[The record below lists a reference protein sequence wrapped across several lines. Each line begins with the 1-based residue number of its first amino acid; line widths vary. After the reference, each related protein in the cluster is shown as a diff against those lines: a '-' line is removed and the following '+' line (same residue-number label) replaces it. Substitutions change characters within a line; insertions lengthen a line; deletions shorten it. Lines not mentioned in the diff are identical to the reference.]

1 MVIGLVTNNNDP
13 EGMGRVRVKYPS
25 LSDNEESD
33 WARVLSHNQGNA
45 RGIYMLPQPDDEVVV
60 AFENGDPRRP
70 LVIGALFNGKNKPG
84 SEMLP
89 DKKGG
94 LTVLSDDRAYVHS
107 KEDMTFKSDKGLM
120 IEVTKDSDTKIKGS
134 SKSKT
139 DSAVEMKAGTS
150 YALEAGSSMTIKGA
164 TISVESQGSLKLKG
178 ATVEIESQGP
188 ATLKGAMV
196 DINASGI
203 ANLKGSMVNIG

>member
-1 MVIGLVTNNNDP
+1 
-13 EGMGRVRVKYPS
+13 
-25 LSDNEESD
+25 
-33 WARVLSHNQGNA
+33 
-45 RGIYMLPQPDDEVVV
+45 MLPQPDDEVVV

-70 LVIGALFNGKNKPG
+70 LVVGSLFNGKNKPI

-89 DKKGG
+89 DQKGG
-94 LTVLSDDRAYVHS
+94 LVALSDDVAYMHS
-107 KEDMTFKSDKGLM
+107 KEDMTFKSDKAM
-120 IEVTKDSDTKIKGS
+120 VIEVTNDQTSKVKGS
-134 SKSKT
+134 VKNETS
-139 DSAVEMKAGTS
+139 SAVEMKAGSS
-150 YALEAGSSMTIKGA
+150 YKLEAGSSMTIKGA